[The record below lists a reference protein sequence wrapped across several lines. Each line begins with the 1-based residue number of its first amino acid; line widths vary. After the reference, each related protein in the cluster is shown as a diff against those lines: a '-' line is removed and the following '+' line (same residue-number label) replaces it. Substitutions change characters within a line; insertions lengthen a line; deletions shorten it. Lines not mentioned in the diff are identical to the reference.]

1 MRKITVRERL
11 RYSFDNAMS
20 RGPLA
25 LIAWLLLLSLSA
37 VVVISLGLWVVGYA
51 PQKTLLDQIWSF
63 AITTMASFDPTE
75 GTEWPAR
82 IATMLILCVGLFSV
96 SLLIGTLTTGLDA
109 KLTELREG
117 RSRVIETGQTVIL
130 GWSEQIYAIISELVL
145 ANESQPR
152 SCIVILG
159 DRDKIEME
167 DDIRSRVGR
176 TGRTRIIV
184 RSGNPIDS
192 AALDIV
198 SLDTAKSII
207 IVPPDNDQ
215 PDSDVIKILLA
226 ITNATNRRSA
236 PYNIVTAV
244 RDPDNA
250 DIARMVGRD
259 DVEVIQIGNLV
270 ARITAQ
276 TCRQAGLSIVYNE
289 LMRFAG
295 NEFCFQ
301 SEPRLTGKASG
312 EAVLAYED
320 TIVIGIATAA
330 GRVLLNPPPDRPIA
344 SGEQIIA
351 ISGDDATVRLSGIE
365 KPEIRHDLIVGAP
378 AAERRRNTR

>member
-1 MRKITVRERL
+1 
-11 RYSFDNAMS
+11 
-20 RGPLA
+20 
-25 LIAWLLLLSLSA
+25 
-37 VVVISLGLWVVGYA
+37 
-51 PQKTLLDQIWSF
+51 
-63 AITTMASFDPTE
+63 MASFDPTE
-75 GTEWPAR
+75 GTLNGRHASR
-82 IATMLILCVGLFSV
+82 RCSILCVGLFSV

-167 DDIRSRVGR
+167 DDIRGRLGR

-184 RSGNPIDS
+184 RRGNPMDS

-198 SLDTAKSII
+198 SLETAKSII

-215 PDSDVIKILLA
+215 PDSDVIKTLLA
-226 ITNATNRRSA
+226 ITNAANRRSE
-236 PYNIVTAV
+236 PYTIVTAI

-250 DIARMVGRD
+250 EIARMVGGD

-301 SEPRLTGKASG
+301 SEPRLTGKTFG

-320 TIVIGIATAA
+320 TIAIGIATAA
-330 GRVLLNPPPDRPIA
+330 GRVLLNPPAGPPDRLGRA
-344 SGEQIIA
+344 DHRDFRG
-351 ISGDDATVRLSGIE
+351 
-365 KPEIRHDLIVGAP
+365 RHRRAPVGNREAGNP
-378 AAERRRNTR
+378 P